1 MRWQRSRRTS
11 TPSGGAVSHTF
22 PPQQP
27 GRHGWAEL
35 LRLVDQVRAV
45 AFDRSLSDGDVA
57 RRVRD
62 LLREHDDEIE
72 TQ

>member
-1 MRWQRSRRTS
+1 
-11 TPSGGAVSHTF
+11 VSHTF